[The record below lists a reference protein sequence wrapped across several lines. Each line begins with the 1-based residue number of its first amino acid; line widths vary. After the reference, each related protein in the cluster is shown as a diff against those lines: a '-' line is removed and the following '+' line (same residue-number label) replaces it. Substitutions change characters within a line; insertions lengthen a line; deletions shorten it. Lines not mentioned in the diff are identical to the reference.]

1 MYLRTN
7 TNIQPAFL
15 KIVYA
20 IALEISIKM
29 NEQMILSLE
38 DIVSLFENKFNI
50 QMLKQLEM
58 HIITLNQF
66 KLSPVT
72 SLDFVLFFL
81 KEHPVLQ
88 EQYFDS
94 LDSEKIVD
102 LCIPVLHF
110 CYLNYEIRAAFN
122 MRTIALAV
130 ICTVIFD
137 HFED

>member
-1 MYLRTN
+1 MLADEYLRTN

-58 HIITLNQF
+58 HIITLN
-66 KLSPVT
+66 
-72 SLDFVLFFL
+72 
-81 KEHPVLQ
+81 
-88 EQYFDS
+88 
-94 LDSEKIVD
+94 
-102 LCIPVLHF
+102 
-110 CYLNYEIRAAFN
+110 
-122 MRTIALAV
+122 
-130 ICTVIFD
+130 
-137 HFED
+137 